1 MEVMFIID
9 SCSYYDLV
17 EIHDSDLIKVD
28 MQYHKLGMDN
38 AIDKC
43 YLMRK
48 VYERLKIA
56 STYLPDG
63 YSLVILDAYR
73 PIELQKELFDKYS
86 IIIEK
91 KFHLENYSE
100 DDKNNFFNKFVSI
113 PDKDNPPAHTTG
125 GAVDVTLL
133 YNWKYLNLGCNFD
146 EFCDRT
152 YTNYY
157 KDNKDLE
164 SIKIHKHRMILY
176 NSMIKAG
183 FTNLETE
190 YWHYD
195 YGDKNWSDITGNDV
209 LYNEIIKL

>member
-1 MEVMFIID
+1 MGVILVYNFLD
-9 SCSYYDLV
+9 YDLV
-17 EIHDSDLIKVD
+17 EVHDSDLIKVD
-28 MQYHKLGMDN
+28 MQYPKLGMDN

-43 YLMRK
+43 YLK
-48 VYERLKIA
+48 KEVYERLKIA
-56 STYLPDG
+56 ATYLPDG
-63 YSLVILDAYR
+63 YTLVILDAYR

-100 DDKNNFFNKFVSI
+100 IDKNKFINKFVSI

-125 GAVDVTLL
+125 GAIDVTLF
-133 YNWKYLNLGCNFD
+133 YNGEHLDLGCNFD

-157 KDNKDLE
+157 KNYKDLK
-164 SIKIHKHRMILY
+164 SISIHNYRMILY

-183 FTNLETE
+183 FTNLDSE

-195 YGDKNWSDITGNDV
+195 YGNKNWSDITGNDV
-209 LYNEIIKL
+209 LYDEIIKL